1 MKQATAPPVNAPLYP
16 ELPAGPAE
24 TQSVN
29 NTPPDQYFRLQEI
42 SRLRNHLED
51 EKDKR
56 SQLYKKYRRGINAVD
71 AADTALISA
80 SMGMGIGGVGLLTT
94 VIAAP
99 VVLGLEI
106 AAYGCGLLG
115 VAGKFI
121 GRRLSV
127 KAKKHDEVRVLA
139 ESKLNTIADH
149 VSRALTDGQISDE
162 EFRLIIDEAQKYTQ
176 MKAEIRTGA
185 QKAHAAVTLDEET
198 SLGCKAGSGCPLCR
212 PQLSQ
217 FYGCRRPRCPAGRLP
232 PVPRITSECPTCF
245 APGRSSWCSIG
256 CRFCWLWFSCG
267 VGPARTRQP
276 GGPHTGSWSVLR
288 DQAGSPCRTL
298 TQCCQWSRM
307 PQRRLSPQPRGSSRW
322 RWVRTQG
329 GLPGLTDR
337 RACGSRAVRNRVVRG
352 IGCRKQPR
360 SQRLQFQSHPCF
372 QPQRGSG

>member
-1 MKQATAPPVNAPLYP
+1 MKQPTAPPSGIPLYP
-16 ELPAGPAE
+16 ELPITDDGTAGVSTSA
-24 TQSVN
+24 TSGGNVN
-29 NTPPDQYFRLQEI
+29 VASQQQDQYFRLQEI
-42 SRLRNHLED
+42 SRLRKHLED

-71 AADTALISA
+71 AVDTALISA

-106 AAYGCGLLG
+106 AALGCGLLG

-162 EFRLIIDEAQKYTQ
+162 QFRLIIDEAQKYTQ

-198 SLGCKAGSGCPLCR
+198 KNSLI
-212 PQLSQ
+212 QQ
-217 FYGCRRPRCPAGRLP
+217 GRDEARASLMEKL
-232 PVPRITSECPTCF
+232 T
-245 APGRSSWCSIG
+245 
-256 CRFCWLWFSCG
+256 
-267 VGPARTRQP
+267 GP
-276 GGPHTGSWSVLR
+276 
-288 DQAGSPCRTL
+288 
-298 TQCCQWSRM
+298 
-307 PQRRLSPQPRGSSRW
+307 
-322 RWVRTQG
+322 
-329 GLPGLTDR
+329 
-337 RACGSRAVRNRVVRG
+337 
-352 IGCRKQPR
+352 
-360 SQRLQFQSHPCF
+360 
-372 QPQRGSG
+372 

>member
-42 SRLRNHLED
+42 SWLRNHLED

-106 AAYGCGLLG
+106 AALGCGLLG

-176 MKAEIRTGA
+176 MKADIRTGA
-185 QKAHAAVTLDEET
+185 QKAHAAVTLNEET
-198 SLGCKAGSGCPLCR
+198 KNSLIQQGRDEARASLMEKLTGPWVVCSKGTPGRWHVTAHAATQTEGMT
-212 PQLSQ
+212 
-217 FYGCRRPRCPAGRLP
+217 RPRGAPRPARGWAVL
-232 PVPRITSECPTCF
+232 SG
-245 APGRSSWCSIG
+245 APGC
-256 CRFCWLWFSCG
+256 FSG
-267 VGPARTRQP
+267 IYFWGYFGYIHGYHWSGGPP
-276 GGPHTGSWSVLR
+276 GGWGGPFLVNQNWS
-288 DQAGSPCRTL
+288 
-298 TQCCQWSRM
+298 
-307 PQRRLSPQPRGSSRW
+307 
-322 RWVRTQG
+322 
-329 GLPGLTDR
+329 
-337 RACGSRAVRNRVVRG
+337 
-352 IGCRKQPR
+352 
-360 SQRLQFQSHPCF
+360 
-372 QPQRGSG
+372 

>member
-42 SRLRNHLED
+42 SRLRKHLED

-99 VVLGLEI
+99 VILGLEI
-106 AAYGCGLLG
+106 AALRCGLLG

-198 SLGCKAGSGCPLCR
+198 KNSLIQQGRDEARASLMEKLTGPWVVCSKGTPGRWHVTAHAATQTEGMT
-212 PQLSQ
+212 
-217 FYGCRRPRCPAGRLP
+217 RPRGA
-232 PVPRITSECPTCF
+232 PR
-245 APGRSSWCSIG
+245 
-256 CRFCWLWFSCG
+256 
-267 VGPARTRQP
+267 PAR
-276 GGPHTGSWSVLR
+276 GWAVLSGLLVVFPVYTFG
-288 DQAGSPCRTL
+288 DTL
-298 TQCCQWSRM
+298 GIYMAIIGLGAR
-307 PQRRLSPQPRGSSRW
+307 
-322 RWVRTQG
+322 QG
-329 GLPGLTDR
+329 GGAGPSWLICT
-337 RACGSRAVRNRVVRG
+337 STYW
-352 IGCRKQPR
+352 
-360 SQRLQFQSHPCF
+360 S
-372 QPQRGSG
+372 